1 MDYHKISLGK
11 IAKQLETPDG
21 YIRLS
26 GPLEHD
32 NIVNGDGLRAVIWTQ
47 SCPIH
52 CMGCQNPE
60 TWDFKY
66 GQEFDEH
73 TEEFIIKSL
82 KSDYITGLTLLGGDP
97 FEPENAFDLIGFL
110 KKIKALYPHKTIWC
124 YTGYVFE
131 NLITNPLY
139 KQMLQLIDVLV
150 DGKFEQEFYQ
160 VGLKFKGS
168 TNQRIID
175 VKKSLEQKE
184 IILKYT

>member
-1 MDYHKISLGK
+1 MYFGK
-11 IAKQLETPDG
+11 IDTMDIANGEG
-21 YIRLS
+21 IRVTLFVS
-26 GPLEHD
+26 GCR
-32 NIVNGDGLRAVIWTQ
+32 N
-47 SCPIH
+47 H
-52 CMGCQNPE
+52 CKGCFQPE

-66 GQEFDEH
+66 GQKFDEH

-150 DGKFEQEFYQ
+150 DGKFEQELYQ

-175 VKKSLEQKE
+175 VQKS
-184 IILKYT
+184 

>member
-1 MDYHKISLGK
+1 MYFGK
-11 IAKQLETPDG
+11 IDTMDIANGEG
-21 YIRLS
+21 IRVTLFVS
-26 GPLEHD
+26 GCR
-32 NIVNGDGLRAVIWTQ
+32 N
-47 SCPIH
+47 H
-52 CMGCQNPE
+52 CKGCFQPE

-150 DGKFEQEFYQ
+150 DGKFEQELYQ
-160 VGLKFKGS
+160 VGLKFRGS

-175 VKKSLEQKE
+175 VQKSLEQKE
-184 IILKYT
+184 IILKYTWQIKIFMI

>member
-1 MDYHKISLGK
+1 MYFGK
-11 IAKQLETPDG
+11 IDTMDIANGEG
-21 YIRLS
+21 IRVTLFVS
-26 GPLEHD
+26 GCR
-32 NIVNGDGLRAVIWTQ
+32 N
-47 SCPIH
+47 H
-52 CMGCQNPE
+52 CKGCFQPE

-150 DGKFEQEFYQ
+150 DGKFEQELYQ

-175 VKKSLEQKE
+175 VQKSLKQKKIVLE
-184 IILKYT
+184 YT